1 MKSVFVSIYH
11 SDYRVHQ
18 MDAFSRVSLDN
29 YTRASS
35 WNEVLQLCKESAP
48 IFAVEILV
56 YSRDGI
62 PLEFP
67 DCTRLMLEWR
77 WEPFESPW
85 IDGLSKIPS
94 LQDLYVGNIKF
105 DRVPSSLRLK
115 SLILTCRTP
124 PYWLLETTGL
134 QIKNDGDRL
143 WEDNL
148 CKLRDLL
155 PPFLMRPQ
163 SRFGCWLTRGLYDPR
178 LLFQIRDFL
187 L

>member
-18 MDAFSRVSLDN
+18 AGAFSKVSLHN

-48 IFAVEILV
+48 IFEVEILV

-67 DCTRLMLEWR
+67 DCTRLVLAWR

-85 IDGLSKIPS
+85 IDGLSRIPS

-155 PPFLMRPQ
+155 PPFLVRPQ
-163 SRFGCWLTRGLYDPR
+163 SRFGRWLTKGLYDPR
-178 LLFQIRDFL
+178 LLIKIRDFL